1 MWRGVAGATVAGTL
15 ACLGSTASYGATF
28 AYVQRFFAGRS
39 GSAAALSAQL
49 VGGSVELA
57 VVAPARA
64 RRLPH
69 WPGAPAAVA
78 LLALGA
84 LGTGLAYVL
93 NLGVIR
99 AAGPT
104 VASTVTY
111 VIPVWSTTI
120 GAVLLA
126 EPVGWN
132 TVVGVSWWLLGSSSP
147 ASPTGPEGGGC
158 ATGPAPRSR
167 SVSFGAPC
175 RAFVTLDGIVP
186 A

>member
-1 MWRGVAGATVAGTL
+1 VAGTL
-15 ACLGSTASYGATF
+15 ACLGSTVSCGARF
-28 AYVQRFFAGRS
+28 AYLQRFFAGCS
-39 GSAAALSAQL
+39 GSAAALSAAQP
-49 VGGSVELA
+49 VRASVELA
-57 VVAPARA
+57 VVAPALA
-64 RRLPH
+64 GLPH
-69 WPGAPAAVA
+69 WSGVPAAVA

-111 VIPVWSTTI
+111 VIPVWSMAI

-132 TVVGVSWWLLGSSSP
+132 TVVGAVVVVWWLSGSSSP
-147 ASPTGPEGGGC
+147 ASSTE
-158 ATGPAPRSR
+158 
-167 SVSFGAPC
+167 
-175 RAFVTLDGIVP
+175 
-186 A
+186 

>member
-1 MWRGVAGATVAGTL
+1 MRAVAHPLPGERVTWGHA
-15 ACLGSTASYGATF
+15 
-28 AYVQRFFAGRS
+28 
-39 GSAAALSAQL
+39 
-49 VGGSVELA
+49 A
-57 VVAPARA
+57 VVAPALA
-64 RRLPH
+64 GLPH
-69 WPGAPAAVA
+69 WPGVPAAVA

-93 NLGVIR
+93 NLGVVR

-132 TVVGVSWWLLGSSSP
+132 TVVGGVVVVVGVVVTSFPDRVRVVALP
-147 ASPTGPEGGGC
+147 GPRGGH
-158 ATGPAPRSR
+158 AR
-167 SVSFGAPC
+167 
-175 RAFVTLDGIVP
+175 
-186 A
+186 